1 VSEFSEFLPPG
12 EGSPSK
18 RGEFDDFLPP
28 AGEEAKPSLAVGL
41 WDRALGVVDRVNKSM
56 RADEPVADIKPPEVF
71 AQSPPGI
78 SPEQEKFD
86 TFLLD
91 SFTKKGKTVE
101 LDNHL
106 RQMEARGYKIS
117 RPLAPTAPTI
127 AEDKKPLV
135 PEYVPPD
142 AAPDAFGMVPLAV
155 PELKAA
161 GASVAS
167 FPGDLLASSIAGLTG
182 LTELATGG
190 GLQKAGK
197 TIEKT
202 AETLSPSAAV
212 RPLMSPET
220 QAAQE
225 RQMTAIGAMFPPGG
239 VVAQAA
245 EALGMDEKYAPLV
258 EGAIN
263 LAAIGG
269 PTAVAIAKPSVL
281 NSNWYRKLTIKER
294 GLVLMTVDQMKAS
307 GMTEAQI
314 IRIRPEEWQKAFEK
328 RGGGQYAEKPPV
340 PPIEPPPV
348 ESPAPVET
356 APGVPARVPPTPPGA
371 TISPK
376 PTPTPLPGP
385 IVTPATT
392 AAPGIPSWLADELRR
407 EGTDP
412 SSVHVIK
419 SSEEHREYFRKYGIP
434 NAVGN
439 EDGTP
444 RFGKGSSL
452 FVDDDT
458 GKIVAYSPEEFDKKG
473 KPIDYTKKE
482 PEKAGPV
489 AVPEPEAPTPDRTV
503 RRPGEPAGDLRAGD
517 VLPSEQQVEQSPK
530 DGKWY
535 VYADSA
541 EVAGPF
547 ETSKEAVL
555 STGGMAKLSTGIP
568 QAETIR
574 TEVVDALEKNAIS
587 LSQKDEFGSIPVKGK
602 LTTLEQQE
610 LVKRG
615 ITFDTDRMGNPVIR
629 LSLEKRRDN
638 LRKKVAGTPPAE
650 PPVQTPGEKFAKVRD
665 IKSKQKQKAMEQTP
679 VARVRKGGGIRWTED
694 IAGEIRT
701 YASRKEGGNKA
712 TALQMLFRRQEKN
725 PKGYAGAM
733 AWDKWIQTFQEDG
746 TLPKDAGIADLFD
759 LLLENKKGMGA
770 GIRPEEVTPTEP
782 ELEKIKEREAA
793 AAKEDAAA
801 AEEKVKQDAQDEKD
815 AAEERAAI
823 QAEAA
828 GEFEEPKGQPF
839 KLDTEEAPV
848 AEAPLK
854 PEMAGEQDEL
864 FPGER
869 SKYRAPEK
877 GAPLPPPEGGLFG
890 KKQDMPPKGAYE
902 GNLGMVKALE
912 HNSGRKFPNL
922 PTEEQFNKS
931 WVDRVGKE
939 EGVSASDVMRDL
951 IVDMN
956 KEPTAEDIVDVPGM
970 GGDEA
975 GFQPQEGFRK
985 EPAEP
990 RDTDKPMSRSE
1001 IAKFLAEKFDIPLRV
1016 GRFRNAL
1023 GIFKVKAEVI
1033 RTKLAHDIEV
1043 IAHEIGHALHKH
1055 LWPDART
1062 SSGGLSAGPLR
1073 PFQDELIPIATK
1085 PRAGGSKTAEGFAE
1099 FIRKY
1104 VVDEAEARRVAPKF
1118 YKFFEEK
1125 LDADSP
1131 DTKAILLKARADY
1144 KMWLEQPPLARV
1156 MGSISQTPELKSKLS
1171 GGELYTALVDALYPL
1186 EKVIKEMAKVNKI
1199 DLVPSRWNAY
1209 KLAHLMAGWKGKA
1222 DAWLE
1227 YKPFSF
1233 KTYKFSSAVKSF
1245 REIMLPVKD
1254 NREKLDAYLVS
1265 RRSLKVGQDKSGI
1278 LNADAQAVIE
1288 QMEREHPEFKQAAI
1302 DLKHYQNA
1310 LLRYLYDGGVINGE
1324 QFLQMRESNEDYV
1337 PFYRVMDYE
1346 QSGAWGKTGYEVT
1359 RAPLHRFKGSW
1370 RDIVSPT
1377 ESIIKNTYAFINAVE
1392 KNAVGKAL
1400 VDLSNQSEGQGK
1412 YVEKIPADTQRIAV
1426 RDTELEDM
1434 LRKYGKWTE
1443 TTQFTTTNQAIR
1455 ETITETGDTGEAVP
1469 PDERGT
1475 RIMKERAVEALKTR
1489 GYSEAESRTIVDRI
1503 ARATNTTARNR
1514 IVERVIERA
1523 TVRATVKEFGIEI
1536 PEGLAYIYRPSKQ
1549 TPRGNVITVMIK
1561 GKPTFYEVDPR
1572 IYKAF
1577 HALDRESANT
1587 IIKIM
1592 AIPAR
1597 LLRAGATLTPEFAL
1611 GKNPFRDQWTA
1622 FINSKY
1628 GYKPHFD
1635 FARGIFS
1642 AVKQDKAYWQWKIG
1656 GGEHAAMVSM
1666 DRESLDKNWKEIM
1679 RAHGVKEGAF
1689 FVVTEPIDALRAVS
1703 EFTEGGTRIGEFK
1716 AGLRQL
1722 GNSKEAIQESAYA
1735 SREVTLPFSRMG
1747 STIKAWNMITAFIG
1761 ANIADLDK
1769 IHRQFKEYP
1778 KQTTVRLIATI
1789 TIPSI
1794 LLAWATHDDDDIKE
1808 VAQWQKDIFWIF
1820 PTGRTWTS
1828 GPWAGDKVLIR
1839 IPKPFVLGTLFG
1851 TFPERITR
1859 YILNKDPHAMDGF
1872 VNSMIQGVVP
1882 PILPTGIVPPI
1893 ENWAN
1898 RSMFTDRAIVPK
1910 AREGVLP
1917 EYQYQPYT
1925 TETAKK
1931 IGGLLAKIPGIRE
1944 TALASQ
1950 IVSPAGIE
1958 NLVRGYSGGLGVWA
1972 LHAADKGLQLAG
1984 IVPKRVEPTKA
1995 LSDYPL
2001 MKAFVVR
2008 YPTSDTESIK
2018 RFFDDYSEAE
2028 KNIKSAKLM
2037 YKRGDVK
2044 EALAIIKE
2052 NNLAK
2057 VEGFKTALTN
2067 AHRLVDSV
2075 YENPNIKPDEK
2086 RRIIDQTYLHMTAMA
2101 KAGNKLMDLYKAERS
2116 RKTPEEYEDFKKQIK
2131 AVE

>member
-1 VSEFSEFLPPG
+1 
-12 EGSPSK
+12 
-18 RGEFDDFLPP
+18 
-28 AGEEAKPSLAVGL
+28 
-41 WDRALGVVDRVNKSM
+41 
-56 RADEPVADIKPPEVF
+56 
-71 AQSPPGI
+71 
-78 SPEQEKFD
+78 
-86 TFLLD
+86 
-91 SFTKKGKTVE
+91 
-101 LDNHL
+101 
-106 RQMEARGYKIS
+106 
-117 RPLAPTAPTI
+117 
-127 AEDKKPLV
+127 
-135 PEYVPPD
+135 
-142 AAPDAFGMVPLAV
+142 
-155 PELKAA
+155 
-161 GASVAS
+161 
-167 FPGDLLASSIAGLTG
+167 
-182 LTELATGG
+182 
-190 GLQKAGK
+190 
-197 TIEKT
+197 
-202 AETLSPSAAV
+202 
-212 RPLMSPET
+212 
-220 QAAQE
+220 
-225 RQMTAIGAMFPPGG
+225 
-239 VVAQAA
+239 
-245 EALGMDEKYAPLV
+245 
-258 EGAIN
+258 
-263 LAAIGG
+263 
-269 PTAVAIAKPSVL
+269 
-281 NSNWYRKLTIKER
+281 
-294 GLVLMTVDQMKAS
+294 
-307 GMTEAQI
+307 
-314 IRIRPEEWQKAFEK
+314 
-328 RGGGQYAEKPPV
+328 
-340 PPIEPPPV
+340 
-348 ESPAPVET
+348 
-356 APGVPARVPPTPPGA
+356 
-371 TISPK
+371 
-376 PTPTPLPGP
+376 
-385 IVTPATT
+385 
-392 AAPGIPSWLADELRR
+392 
-407 EGTDP
+407 
-412 SSVHVIK
+412 
-419 SSEEHREYFRKYGIP
+419 
-434 NAVGN
+434 
-439 EDGTP
+439 
-444 RFGKGSSL
+444 
-452 FVDDDT
+452 
-458 GKIVAYSPEEFDKKG
+458 
-473 KPIDYTKKE
+473 
-482 PEKAGPV
+482 
-489 AVPEPEAPTPDRTV
+489 
-503 RRPGEPAGDLRAGD
+503 
-517 VLPSEQQVEQSPK
+517 VEQNPK

-568 QAETIR
+568 QAE
-574 TEVVDALEKNAIS
+574 
-587 LSQKDEFGSIPVKGK
+587 
-602 LTTLEQQE
+602 
-610 LVKRG
+610 
-615 ITFDTDRMGNPVIR
+615 
-629 LSLEKRRDN
+629 
-638 LRKKVAGTPPAE
+638 PPA
-650 PPVQTPGEKFAKVRD
+650 PTPGQKFANVRD

-869 SKYRAPEK
+869 AKYRAPEK

-890 KKQDMPPKGAYE
+890 TTKSKGHLEFIGKHEYYVNSE
-902 GNLGMVKALE
+902 GQLYRAPISSPVMTDGYR
-912 HNSGRKFPNL
+912 SGRFESEPRKDWEPAL
-922 PTEEQFNKS
+922 K
-931 WVDRVGKE
+931 RY
-939 EGVSASDVMRDL
+939 RD
-951 IVDMN
+951 MEAPA
-956 KEPTAEDIVDVPGM
+956 EPKAEDIVDVPGM

-1359 RAPLHRFKGSW
+1359 RAPFHRFKGSW

-1412 YVEKIPADTQRIAV
+1412 YVEKIPPDTERIAIRDTQLE
-1426 RDTELEDM
+1426 EL
-1434 LRKYGKWTE
+1434 LRKYGKWKE
-1443 TTQFTTTNQAIR
+1443 TTQFTQTQQTIR
-1455 ETITETGDTGEAVP
+1455 ESITDESGAPIPPGERGVTLLRARVVEALTARGYSAAEAETIT
-1469 PDERGT
+1469 
-1475 RIMKERAVEALKTR
+1475 
-1489 GYSEAESRTIVDRI
+1489 SRVQG
-1503 ARATNTTARNR
+1503 ATNETARNR
-1514 IVERVIERA
+1514 IIERVVERAV
-1523 TVRATVKEFGIEI
+1523 VRNTIKEFGIEI

-1778 KQTTVRLIATI
+1778 KQTTVRLIAAI

-2116 RKTPEEYEDFKKQIK
+2116 RKTHEEYEDLKKQIK